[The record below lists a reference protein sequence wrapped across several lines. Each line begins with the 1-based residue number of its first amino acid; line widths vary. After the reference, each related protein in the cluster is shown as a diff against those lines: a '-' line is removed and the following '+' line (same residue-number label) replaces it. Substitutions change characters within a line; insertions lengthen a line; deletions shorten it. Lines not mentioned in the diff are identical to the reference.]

1 MENKDAQ
8 IMKDDKKRDA
18 SEIVKLACFIQSVGG
33 TEPTEETKKI
43 VHAFTAGEIDYETAF
58 AMLTEKYKK

>member
-8 IMKDDKKRDA
+8 ITKDDKKRDE
-18 SEIVKLACFIQSVGG
+18 SEIVRLACFIQSVGG
-33 TEPTEETKKI
+33 TEPTAETKKI
-43 VHAFTAGEIDYETAF
+43 IHAFTTGEIDYETAF